1 MSEESQNNKNCHKC
15 FEARRHDKYTKE
27 NKHSYSYVK
36 IFLVIDY
43 LHHMSKPSP
52 IEQYVI
58 DKVKE
63 RRLALG
69 ITQKELSFLLEVS
82 EGYIGLVESPNTD
95 DKYSLKRL
103 NDLARVLN
111 CSPKDFLPEGP
122 L

>member
-1 MSEESQNNKNCHKC
+1 MSLP
-15 FEARRHDKYTKE
+15 T
-27 NKHSYSYVK
+27 
-36 IFLVIDY
+36 
-43 LHHMSKPSP
+43 P

-69 ITQKELSFLLEVS
+69 ISQKELAFLLELS
-82 EGYIGLVESPNTD
+82 EGYIGLVESPRTD

-111 CSPKDFLPEGP
+111 CSPRDFLPEEP